1 MPYACS
7 IWMLIF
13 YGMLVKRLKRY
24 TTTLQVLGCCFLGC
38 VCVFVCAAVK
48 KSQRATVK
56 IVGKTG
62 EHEEMA
68 EIYR

>member
-24 TTTLQVLGCCFLGC
+24 TTTLQVLGCCFLGAC
-38 VCVFVCAAVK
+38 VSVCSSK

-62 EHEEMA
+62 EHEKMA